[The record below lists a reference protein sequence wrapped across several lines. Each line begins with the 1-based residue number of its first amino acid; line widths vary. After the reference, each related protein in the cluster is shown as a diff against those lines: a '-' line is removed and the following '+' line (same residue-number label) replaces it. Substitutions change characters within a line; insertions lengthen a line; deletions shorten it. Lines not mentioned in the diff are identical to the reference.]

1 MSQKINNKSGS
12 VFHFSCQFTKK
23 ERKQHKSKYKKKSP
37 ILLEHRQTS
46 IIAIYFN
53 KIKDKKLKLRCT
65 QHYYVKI
72 YVKNLLLC
80 NHLLTNLKE

>member
-1 MSQKINNKSGS
+1 MFFIFHVNLQKKR
-12 VFHFSCQFTKK
+12 K
-23 ERKQHKSKYKKKSP
+23 ESNIKANIREKKSP